1 MRWLWKRCER
11 GDQEPPSALRHRR
24 DVQSHWQ
31 HPGCR
36 RARWCISVRRHGG
49 DDGTARTAERQCD
62 RQLAWLGL
70 VSEQSWSGQTPGEP
84 ILALSTRSHNG
95 CYVKF
100 HIPGTAEG
108 GPLRGFSAAEAIWP
122 VARLSP
128 PNPVLSIHAPV
139 NGAPV
144 RWIALVNWCRHPPT
158 VRTSRAPTA
167 ARARRAGDP
176 RCS

>member
-1 MRWLWKRCER
+1 MRWLWKPFER

-49 DDGTARTAERQCD
+49 DDGTARTAEPQCGRQM
-62 RQLAWLGL
+62 AWLGL

-84 ILALSTRSHNG
+84 FLALSTRSHNG

-100 HIPGTAEG
+100 HIPGSGEG
-108 GPLRGFSAAEAIWP
+108 GPLRGFLVAEAIWSA
-122 VARLSP
+122 ARPSTL
-128 PNPVLSIHAPV
+128 NPVLSVPAPV
-139 NGAPV
+139 NGDPV
-144 RWIALVNWCRHPPT
+144 PWTASVNWCRHLPT
-158 VRTSRAPTA
+158 IRTSHAPA
-167 ARARRAGDP
+167 AALAPRAGDQ